1 MPPMSSAPAREPLF
15 TPEFTGLCLV
25 IFLSYCN
32 IAVFYSLYLHL
43 AALGIPE
50 AWRGFLI
57 GCSSLTMVALFAVA
71 TPFISVKN
79 AARNM
84 MAGVG
89 ILAAC
94 GAGYLL
100 ARDVASLLAIRL
112 AHGAALFLLTSS
124 CMTLVVAIIPPT
136 RSGQAFGVYSASMLI
151 PFSLAP
157 LLCDALKP
165 WLPSPD
171 QDYALMALLLVPA
184 ALVARRLGR
193 AVHARTAGDPPAP
206 PMSFRD
212 MVAGAAKAPVSVLLC
227 INAVYYVV
235 FAAVFYLA
243 KGLFEARGLSGV
255 GAFFTIQTALM
266 IAVRVLGNRLFDV
279 VPKVVLVRLCY
290 LLTGLGLAVA
300 WGWRG
305 QTGMLAS
312 AVVLGLGM
320 GLGVPA
326 LNAYMF
332 SLSDARTRPVNANL
346 MILSLQSGNFLGPIL
361 GGAAVGWL
369 GYDGFL
375 AAMAGVCAA
384 ALAAALGFKEAR
396 S

>member
-1 MPPMSSAPAREPLF
+1 MPSATDREPLF
-15 TPEFTGLCLV
+15 TREFIGLCLV

-32 IAVFYSLYLHL
+32 ISVFYSLYLHL

-50 AWRGFLI
+50 SWRGFLI
-57 GCSSLTMVALFAVA
+57 GCSSLTMVLLFAVA

-84 MAGVG
+84 VVGVA
-89 ILAAC
+89 ILAVC
-94 GAGYLL
+94 GGGYLL
-100 ARDVASLLAIRL
+100 ARDVTSMLFIRL

-124 CMTLVVAIIPPT
+124 CMTLLVAIIPPT

-151 PFSLAP
+151 PFSLVP
-157 LLCDALKP
+157 LLCDTLKP
-165 WLPSPD
+165 WLTSPD
-171 QDYALMALLLVPA
+171 KDYALMALLLVPA

-193 AVHARTAGDPPAP
+193 AVHARTAGEPATP
-206 PMSFRD
+206 PMSFRG
-212 MVAGAAKAPVSVLLC
+212 MLAGAARAPVSVLLG

-255 GAFFTIQTALM
+255 GAFFTLQTALM

-279 VPKVVLVRLCY
+279 APKVVLVRLCY

-332 SLSDARTRPVNANL
+332 SLSDARTRAVNANL

-361 GGAAVGWL
+361 GAATVEAL
-369 GYDGFL
+369 GYDRFL
-375 AAMAGVCAA
+375 VVMTGVCAA
-384 ALAAALGFKEAR
+384 ALLAALRFKEAR
-396 S
+396 G